1 MLLKKTVHLKQQF
14 IKNVHLKVFWTLFK
28 NVQRRGPCSLRP
40 CISRPYCTNLPMISD
55 IDLPKTVKKNR
66 KYPGQKIILTLMFW
80 NENTAWKLGLMEP
93 SLLFWICLSN
103 LLWGGPSHWTIQQEP
118 AEDICK
124 IFVPNRW
131 KKQILQNVFISA
143 FFCKSAIDCKGCF
156 I

>member
-1 MLLKKTVHLKQQF
+1 MPKSDLSKSIFNVKNHLNILVLLFASVRL
-14 IKNVHLKVFWTLFK
+14 
-28 NVQRRGPCSLRP
+28 C
-40 CISRPYCTNLPMISD
+40 CDTNLPMISD
-55 IDLPKTVKKNR
+55 IDLPKIAKKNR
-66 KYPGQKIILTLMFW
+66 KYPGQKIILTEMFW

-143 FFCKSAIDCKGCF
+143 FFLQISHWL
-156 I
+156 